1 MRILIAGAGEVG
13 THLAKLLSREN
24 MEISLMDEDPDR
36 LGVLDAN
43 YDLITKRGNPT
54 SIHDLRDLG
63 VKDCDLFI
71 SVTPHETENM
81 TACLIANQLGAKKT
95 LARIDNYEYLL
106 PQNRKFFEEMGLNHL
121 IYPEVLAA
129 HEIVEALKTNWMR
142 YHLSLCDGALEL
154 CVVKIR
160 PGASVIGQKF
170 QSGFFDHGKYRI
182 VAIKRENETII
193 PKGDDEIMVGDMVYV
208 ICLEEDMEYMREELG
223 KSKREIKNIIF
234 FGGTRIAQK
243 AVQALPPGEGY
254 NIKILEKDRD
264 LCFHL
269 SEKVSNALIINAD
282 GSDMEALKE
291 EGIQDADAFV
301 AVTDSSEANI
311 FACLAAKRFGVRKTI
326 ADVENV
332 DYIPMAEG
340 LDIGSVLNKKTMTAS
355 YIYQMLLNA
364 SVLNV
369 HNLTSA
375 DAEIVEFMAKEGSRI
390 TRNAIRDV
398 GLPEESTIGGIV
410 RAGEGLLVN
419 GETQVLP
426 GDLVVVL
433 CKSDII
439 KKLERFFQ

>member
-1 MRILIAGAGEVG
+1 M
-13 THLAKLLSREN
+13 AKLLSREN
-24 MEISLMDEDPDR
+24 MEISLMDEDPAR

-390 TRNAIRDV
+390 TRCAIRDV

>member
-1 MRILIAGAGEVG
+1 MRILIVGAGEVG

-24 MEISLMDEDPDR
+24 MEISLMDEDPAR

-54 SIHDLRDLG
+54 SIHDLKELG

-106 PQNRKFFEEMGLNHL
+106 PQNKKFFEEMGLNHL

-142 YHLSLCDGALEL
+142 YHLSLCDDALQL

-160 PGASVIGQKF
+160 PGASVIGKQF

-182 VAIKRENETII
+182 VAIKRENDTII
-193 PKGDDEIMVGDMVYV
+193 PKGDDDVQVGDMVYV
-208 ICLEEDMEYMREELG
+208 MCLKEDMEFMREELG
-223 KSKREIKNIIF
+223 KNKREIKNIIF

-243 AVQALPPGEGY
+243 AVQALPTDEGY

-264 LCFHL
+264 LCYHL
-269 SEKVSNALIINAD
+269 SEKISNALIINAD

-326 ADVENV
+326 ADVENI
-332 DYIPMAEG
+332 DYMPMAEG

-369 HNLTSA
+369 HNLNSI
-375 DAEIVEFMAKEGSRI
+375 DAEIVEFIAREGSRI
-390 TRNAIRDV
+390 TRGAIRDI

-410 RAGEGLLVN
+410 RAGEGILVN
-419 GETQVLP
+419 GETEVLP
-426 GDLVVVL
+426 NDLVVVL
-433 CKSDII
+433 CKSHII